1 MYPPICWCV
10 PPHLEGVPPHENC
23 RENYPPTELQRWG
36 GKTVPPHQIFPR
48 GNPGCRLS
56 GLKVLA
62 RDCQILR
69 FYTDICINHLKIDLR
84 PVLTFSVLTF
94 SAIQPVA

>member
-1 MYPPICWCV
+1 MMSDPS
-10 PPHLEGVPPHENC
+10 
-23 RENYPPTELQRWG
+23 
-36 GKTVPPHQIFPR
+36 
-48 GNPGCRLS
+48 CRLS

-62 RDCQILR
+62 RDSQILR